1 MKDPN
6 FRSRIF
12 RRSPAGGS
20 EAEEIHE
27 GHEILAYGQIWSDMV
42 RYGQIWSDMVRSGQ
56 IWSDM
61 ARYS

>member
-20 EAEEIHE
+20 EAEEIHD
-27 GHEILAYGQIWSDMV
+27 GHGILAYGQIWSDMV
-42 RYGQIWSDMVRSGQ
+42 RYGQIRPDLVRFGQ
-56 IWSDM
+56 IWPDI
-61 ARYS
+61 AR